1 MMNNATLSSYGI
13 YQNIALSSLLLIEY
27 VKTYQEE
34 TSKEVDFSRLLI
46 VLPFCYTEVLA
57 IQSNGK
63 SNKIKGL
70 INLIEENK
78 VIFQSLP
85 LQVSEL
91 FSDLTKT
98 IQIGSNLSALDF
110 DTQSLTVKYL
120 KTNKKFSSTNKE
132 VFELIKA
139 SRKLAKWVSKLTEVE
154 YVSFFNLK

>member
-1 MMNNATLSSYGI
+1 MNNATLSSYGI
-13 YQNIALSSLLLIEY
+13 YQNIALSSLLIVEY

-34 TSKEVDFSRLLI
+34 IKKEVSFERLLV

-57 IQSNGK
+57 TNSNGK

-70 INLIEENK
+70 INLIDENK
-78 VIFQSLP
+78 IVFQSLP

-91 FSDLTKT
+91 FSDLTET
-98 IQIGSNLSALDF
+98 IQIGTNLSVLDL
-110 DTQSLTVKYL
+110 DTQNLTVKYL
-120 KTNKKFSSTNKE
+120 KSRKRFSSTNKE

-139 SRKLAKWVSKLTEVE
+139 SRKLAKWVSKLTDVE

>member
-1 MMNNATLSSYGI
+1 MNNSTLSSYGI
-13 YQNIALSSLLLIEY
+13 YQNIALSTLLLIEY

-34 TSKEVDFSRLLI
+34 VEEDVDFERLLI
-46 VLPFCYTEVLA
+46 VLPFCYTESLA
-57 IQSNGK
+57 IQSIGK

-78 VIFQSLP
+78 VVFQSLP
-85 LQVSEL
+85 LQISEL
-91 FSDLTKT
+91 FSDLNKT
-98 IQIGSNLSALDF
+98 IIIGTNLSALHF
-110 DTQSLTVKYL
+110 DTQNLKVKYL

-139 SRKLAKWVSKLTEVE
+139 SRKLAKWVSKLTDVE

>member
-34 TSKEVDFSRLLI
+34 TSKEVDFLRLLI

-120 KTNKKFSSTNKE
+120 KTNKKFSTTNKE

-139 SRKLAKWVSKLTEVE
+139 SRKLAKWVSKLTDVE

>member
-1 MMNNATLSSYGI
+1 MISNTTISSYGI
-13 YQNIALSSLLLIEY
+13 YQNIALSSLLLVEY
-27 VKTYQEE
+27 VKTYQ
-34 TSKEVDFSRLLI
+34 KEIKKDVDFERLLI

-78 VIFQSLP
+78 IVFQSLP

-91 FSDLTKT
+91 FLDLTKT
-98 IQIGSNLSALDF
+98 IQIGTNLSILELN
-110 DTQSLTVKYL
+110 TQKLTVKYL
-120 KTNKKFSSTNKE
+120 KTTKTFSSTNKE

-139 SRKLAKWVSKLTEVE
+139 SRKLAKWVSKLTDVE